1 MGIYLDNAS
10 TTVLRKEV
18 YAEMKPYFEEHFG
31 NPSSLHNLGI
41 RNRKIINQSRKKIA
55 SLLNCSNKEIYFTS
69 CGTESINWAIQGI
82 ALENRT
88 KSEIVTTRVEHHATL
103 ETMTFLE
110 KRGYVLKYV
119 NTDENGFVDLDHL
132 DEIIN
137 ENTMLVSIIMANNE
151 IGTIQNVKAISE
163 ICLKN
168 SVYLH
173 LDAVQA
179 LCHTPVDLSL
189 PGIDL
194 VSFSGHKFN
203 APKGI
208 GILYIKEGTKLG
220 SLLHGGKQENDKR
233 AGTENIAFIVGITK
247 ALEIGL
253 NDYKQ
258 YVDRL
263 NKYSNYII
271 DQLNVNNID
280 YILNGP
286 EIGPNRLPGNIN
298 ISFKELDGD
307 TLTFYLNKEG
317 LYVSTGSACDS
328 TSIEPS
334 HVVSAIGVPENY
346 IDATLR
352 ITSGYQN
359 TFEEIKEASK
369 ILIETIKKIKDV

>member
-55 SLLNCSNKEIYFTS
+55 NLLNCSNKEIYFTS

>member
-55 SLLNCSNKEIYFTS
+55 NLLNCSNKEIYFTS

-298 ISFKELDGD
+298 ISFKDLDGD

>member
-247 ALEIGL
+247 AVKL
-253 NDYKQ
+253 
-258 YVDRL
+258 
-263 NKYSNYII
+263 
-271 DQLNVNNID
+271 
-280 YILNGP
+280 
-286 EIGPNRLPGNIN
+286 
-298 ISFKELDGD
+298 
-307 TLTFYLNKEG
+307 
-317 LYVSTGSACDS
+317 
-328 TSIEPS
+328 
-334 HVVSAIGVPENY
+334 
-346 IDATLR
+346 
-352 ITSGYQN
+352 
-359 TFEEIKEASK
+359 
-369 ILIETIKKIKDV
+369 

>member
-1 MGIYLDNAS
+1 
-10 TTVLRKEV
+10 
-18 YAEMKPYFEEHFG
+18 MKPYFEEHFG

-55 SLLNCSNKEIYFTS
+55 NLLNCSNKEIYFTS